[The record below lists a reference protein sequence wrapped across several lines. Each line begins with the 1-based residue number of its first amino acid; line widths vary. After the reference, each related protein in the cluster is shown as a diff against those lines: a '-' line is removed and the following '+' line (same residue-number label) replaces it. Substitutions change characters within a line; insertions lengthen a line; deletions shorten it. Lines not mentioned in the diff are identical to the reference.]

1 MNRFATFKEI
11 LAAETQAVD
20 PAVFLVNLALA
31 ALLALALRLVY
42 IRFGRSL
49 SNRRDF
55 STAFPLVAVTTALVI
70 GIVKSSLALS
80 LGMVGA
86 LSIVRFRA
94 AIKEPEELS
103 YLFLSLAIG
112 VGMGAEQRVVTT
124 LACLFLFAL
133 IILTGLLRRSP
144 AVPPGIL
151 IVQTPGDGKALLAGV
166 EPLLSAHARAH
177 RFRRMEER
185 DGAVELA
192 WTVEPKGLS
201 ELAALREAL
210 RGIDPAARVS
220 LLDPSAGV

>member
-11 LAAETQAVD
+11 LAAETQAVS
-20 PAVFLVNLALA
+20 PGLFLLNLALA
-31 ALLALALRLVY
+31 AALSVLLRLVY

-55 STAFPLVAVTTALVI
+55 SSAFPLVAVTTALVI

-112 VGMGAEQRVVTT
+112 VGMGAEQRVVTVA
-124 LACLFLFAL
+124 ACLFIFAL
-133 IILTGLLRRSP
+133 VALGSLFRGAPGGAPCVLILS
-144 AVPPGIL
+144 V
-151 IVQTPGDGKALLAGV
+151 PGDGRALLAGI
-166 EPLLSAHARAH
+166 EPLLEAHARAS

-185 DGAVELA
+185 EGGVEIA
-192 WTVEPKGLS
+192 WSLEPKGLPD
-201 ELAALREAL
+201 LVALRDAVRSLEPKAT
-210 RGIDPAARVS
+210 VS
-220 LLDPSAGV
+220 LLDGAAGL